1 MNREPDKIRYRRKRD
16 KEWRD
21 GEINFVWE
29 YDGVDI
35 IDLVSGGSLVPAFG
49 DEWFRAAEE
58 HKS

>member
-1 MNREPDKIRYRRKRD
+1 MTDKIRYRRKHD

-35 IDLVSGGSLVPAFG
+35 IDLVSGGSLIPAFG
-49 DEWFRAAEE
+49 DEWLREP
-58 HKS
+58 KP